1 MWQRIQTV
9 FLILAALA
17 GAALFLENM
26 DLARITSQA
35 DLTMSHPMIADGAF
49 DVFDLPV
56 LEVLAVLQVL
66 LALLA
71 IFLFKNRRL
80 QMRVVGL
87 AVLAVL
93 IFGLAAAYY
102 FFEEYDTVREQ
113 AGAVAGAGVVLPLVA
128 LVSLL
133 LANRFIKRDDRIV
146 RSADRLR

>member
-1 MWQRIQTV
+1 
-9 FLILAALA
+9 
-17 GAALFLENM
+17 
-26 DLARITSQA
+26 
-35 DLTMSHPMIADGAF
+35 MIADGAF